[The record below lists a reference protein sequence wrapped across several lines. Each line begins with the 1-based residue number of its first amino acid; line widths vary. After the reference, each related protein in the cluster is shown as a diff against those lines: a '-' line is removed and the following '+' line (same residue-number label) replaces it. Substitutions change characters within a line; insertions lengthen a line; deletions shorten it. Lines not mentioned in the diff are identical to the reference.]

1 MRARLGREHPGFSFK
16 RSWVLRP
23 LLGCAWFECP
33 VRAPS
38 RHAAVQHTRQ
48 PYEVRQK
55 RTRPIP
61 AVRPVTLLRGSI
73 RQSGRKGIAQRY
85 PNSPGVLLQ
94 NGGLRGDFPF
104 PLQVQVTRSIS
115 AVPRALKLCV
125 RATRMWM
132 LAVWRP
138 GSLAVMHSPKDF
150 RQRIL
155 ASARLRT

>member
-1 MRARLGREHPGFSFK
+1 MQEP
-16 RSWVLRP
+16 P
-23 LLGCAWFECP
+23 
-33 VRAPS
+33 
-38 RHAAVQHTRQ
+38 TD
-48 PYEVRQK
+48 
-55 RTRPIP
+55 
-61 AVRPVTLLRGSI
+61 AVRPVTMLRGSI

-94 NGGLRGDFPF
+94 DGGLRGDFPF

-125 RATRMWM
+125 RATRMWT

-138 GSLAVMHSPKDF
+138 GSHAVMHSPKDF

-155 ASARLRT
+155 ASARIRT